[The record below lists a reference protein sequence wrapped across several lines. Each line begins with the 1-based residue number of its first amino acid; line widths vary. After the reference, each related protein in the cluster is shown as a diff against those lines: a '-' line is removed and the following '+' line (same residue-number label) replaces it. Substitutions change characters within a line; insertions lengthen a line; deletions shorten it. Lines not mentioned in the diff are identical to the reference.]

1 MKYSH
6 RAAMAFHNTTRT
18 KKWNDLWIILWNI
31 MFVRTHYNDQTKI
44 PPYFLCRTNIV

>member
-18 KKWNDLWIILWNI
+18 KKNEMICENS
-31 MFVRTHYNDQTKI
+31 MKHYV
-44 PPYFLCRTNIV
+44 C